1 MKKNPVNMYDI
12 RTGNVIETQK
22 EKPDDRWNID
32 IYSLEQLMHLIRTQ
46 EGPKHGFIVYTEY
59 SAGDLP
65 TITIFD
71 DYID

>member
-1 MKKNPVNMYDI
+1 MTDG
-12 RTGNVIETQK
+12 T
-22 EKPDDRWNID
+22 ID

-46 EGPKHGFIVYTEY
+46 EGPKHGFIVYAEHN
-59 SAGDLP
+59 AGDLP